1 MDTRYASSRDLWDR
15 YLATRS
21 SECRA
26 ALVERYMPMVQMQ
39 TALWAYGL
47 RAERTGPSPAA
58 PFDGLAEPADE
69 AFFLP
74 FVPPDIWL
82 HPAASGIL

>member
-1 MDTRYASSRDLWDR
+1 MDTRYVSTRDLWDR

-39 TALWAYGL
+39 TALWTYGL
-47 RAERTGPSPAA
+47 GAERAGTSQAGS
-58 PFDGLAEPADE
+58 FDGMSEPAGE

-82 HPAASGIL
+82 HPAH

>member
-1 MDTRYASSRDLWDR
+1 MDTRYASTRDLWDR

-47 RAERTGPSPAA
+47 GAEPAGTSPAA
-58 PFDGLAEPADE
+58 PFDGLSEPAAE

-74 FVPPDIWL
+74 FVPPDVWL
-82 HPAASGIL
+82 HPAN